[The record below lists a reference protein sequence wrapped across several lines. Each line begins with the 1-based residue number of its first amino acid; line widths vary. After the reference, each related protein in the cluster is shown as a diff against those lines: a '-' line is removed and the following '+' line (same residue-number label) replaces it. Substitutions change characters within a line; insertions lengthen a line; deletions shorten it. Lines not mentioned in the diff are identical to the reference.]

1 MQSLFPKQRG
11 FAMAAMFIVAGV
23 AFAGSLMVKTEDGM
37 TVASKMGIGADK
49 TTDFASM
56 EAADAEQGKE
66 SNTSK

>member
-11 FAMAAMFIVAGV
+11 FAMAAMFIVAAV

-49 TTDFASM
+49 TTDFASL
-56 EAADAEQGKE
+56 EAAEPEQDKE
-66 SNTSK
+66 GNLPK